1 MNEKGNKQKRIQ
13 KYLNLITLKN
23 FAYDFLILCF
33 PINSTQ
39 LM

>member
-1 MNEKGNKQKRIQ
+1 MNEKGNKQTKLK

-23 FAYDFLILCF
+23 RAYDILILCF
-33 PINSTQ
+33 PINPTQ

>member
-1 MNEKGNKQKRIQ
+1 MKKETNKKKLQ

-23 FAYDFLILCF
+23 CAYDILILCF
-33 PINSTQ
+33 PIHPTQ

>member
-1 MNEKGNKQKRIQ
+1 MKKETNKKKLQ

-23 FAYDFLILCF
+23 CAYDILILCF
-33 PINSTQ
+33 PINPTQ

>member
-1 MNEKGNKQKRIQ
+1 MNEKANKQKKLQ

-23 FAYDFLILCF
+23 CAYDFLILCF
-33 PINSTQ
+33 PINPTQ